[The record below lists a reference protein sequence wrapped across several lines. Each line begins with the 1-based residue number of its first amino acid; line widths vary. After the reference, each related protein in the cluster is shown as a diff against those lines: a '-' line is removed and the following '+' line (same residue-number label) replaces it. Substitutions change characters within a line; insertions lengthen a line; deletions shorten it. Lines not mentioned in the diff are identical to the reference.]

1 MALPEFALKAGR
13 EQYSWEMSPQVPG
26 VVAKGCQKNVR
37 LTYAEVL
44 LLQNYVKA
52 GVQFRVINLGSNTF
66 GDPIFQ
72 KGLQNQPF
80 STIISVLSCF
90 A

>member
-52 GVQFRVINLGSNTF
+52 GVHCRTQHVEAEHSKKN
-66 GDPIFQ
+66 PI
-72 KGLQNQPF
+72 
-80 STIISVLSCF
+80 
-90 A
+90 

>member
-52 GVQFRVINLGSNTF
+52 GVQIVINLESDTF
-66 GDPIFQ
+66 GNPIFQ
-72 KGLQNQPF
+72 KSLQNQPF
-80 STIISVLSCF
+80 STIISILSCF